1 MAGRNR
7 ETSASILGW
16 LGRSSVAPSIKQEQ
30 INLGDASVTSFA
42 NKSNKIWKT
51 KKKEKKICLK
61 RIIYTCCSRSHSNVY
76 ERGYVSFFYVN
87 TVLFSWV
94 ALPDSWKRLRTTPFF
109 LWTTLSFLLSFLFL
123 KDFLLCHFFHMSTF
137 SRKGV
142 RFLWSI
148 SRFLRRTPVFCEGR
162 RMDRPRAYKQRT
174 PPAAHRALSI
184 KLNI

>member
-51 KKKEKKICLK
+51 KKKEKKSMSQADYLHMLFTESFQCLW
-61 RIIYTCCSRSHSNVY
+61 T
-76 ERGYVSFFYVN
+76 
-87 TVLFSWV
+87 
-94 ALPDSWKRLRTTPFF
+94 RLRLLFLCEYCLIFVSGVAWFLETTSYNSVF
-109 LWTTLSFLLSFLFL
+109 LWTTLLFLLSFLFL
-123 KDFLLCHFFHMSTF
+123 NDFLLCHFFHMSTF